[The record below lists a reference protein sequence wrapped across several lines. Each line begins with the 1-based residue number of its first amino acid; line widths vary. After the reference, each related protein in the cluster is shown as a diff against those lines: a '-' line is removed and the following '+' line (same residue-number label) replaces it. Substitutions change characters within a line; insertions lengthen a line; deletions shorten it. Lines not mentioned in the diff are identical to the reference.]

1 VFKEYILHYI
11 KMDPKNIPN
20 VVKQILQ
27 DRELP
32 MNKKMTAF
40 MMFMP
45 KLPEDPKMDEVIS
58 DNVIIG
64 EKVKSLIDS
73 GKIEF
78 GKFDKNFNLD
88 VKVL

>member
-1 VFKEYILHYI
+1 MDISNYN
-11 KMDPKNIPN
+11 MDPSKIPN

-27 DRELP
+27 DRDLP

-45 KLPEDPKMDEVIS
+45 KLPQDPKLDTVIN
-58 DNVIIG
+58 DNLVVG
-64 EKVKSLIDS
+64 EKIKSLIDE

-78 GKFDKNFNLD
+78 GKTDKNFKLD
-88 VKVL
+88 VYSPK

>member
-1 VFKEYILHYI
+1 
-11 KMDPKNIPN
+11 MDPKNIPN

-45 KLPEDPKMDEVIS
+45 KLPEDPKLDAIIS
-58 DNVIIG
+58 DNLVVG
-64 EKVKSLIDS
+64 EKIKSLINE
-73 GKIEF
+73 GKIEL
-78 GKFDKNFNLD
+78 GKFDKDFRLG

>member
-1 VFKEYILHYI
+1 
-11 KMDPKNIPN
+11 MDLTNIPN

-32 MNKKMTAF
+32 MDKKMTAF

-45 KLPEDPKMDEVIS
+45 KLPQDPKLDVILN
-58 DNVIIG
+58 DNLMIG
-64 EKVKSLIDS
+64 EEIKSLIDE

-78 GKFDKNFNLD
+78 GKFDKDFHLD

>member
-1 VFKEYILHYI
+1 
-11 KMDPKNIPN
+11 MDPNNIPN
-20 VVKQILQ
+20 IVKQILQ

-32 MNKKMTAF
+32 MDQKMTAF

-45 KLPEDPKMDEVIS
+45 KLPEDPKLDVILN
-58 DNVIIG
+58 DNLMIG
-64 EKVKSLIDS
+64 EEIKSLLDD

-78 GKFDKNFNLD
+78 GKFDKDFHLD

>member
-1 VFKEYILHYI
+1 
-11 KMDPKNIPN
+11 MDPSKIPN

-45 KLPEDPKMDEVIS
+45 KLPEDPKLD
-58 DNVIIG
+58 VIINDNLMVG
-64 EKVKSLIDS
+64 EQIKSLIDE
-73 GKIEF
+73 GKIEL
-78 GKFDKNFNLD
+78 GKFDKDFRLD

>member
-1 VFKEYILHYI
+1 
-11 KMDPKNIPN
+11 MDLTNIPN

-32 MNKKMTAF
+32 MDKKMTAF

-45 KLPEDPKMDEVIS
+45 KLPEDPKLDVILN
-58 DNVIIG
+58 DNLMIG
-64 EKVKSLIDS
+64 QEIKSLIDD
-73 GKIEF
+73 GKIEL
-78 GKFDKNFNLD
+78 GKFDKNFHVG

>member
-1 VFKEYILHYI
+1 MDISNYN
-11 KMDPKNIPN
+11 MDPSKIPN

-32 MNKKMTAF
+32 MDKKMTAF

-45 KLPEDPKMDEVIS
+45 KLPQDPKLDTVIN
-58 DNVIIG
+58 DNLVVG
-64 EKVKSLIDS
+64 EKIRSLIDE

-78 GKFDKNFNLD
+78 VKFNKNFHLD

>member
-1 VFKEYILHYI
+1 
-11 KMDPKNIPN
+11 MDPNNIPN
-20 VVKQILQ
+20 IVKQILQ

-32 MNKKMTAF
+32 MDQKMTAF

-45 KLPEDPKMDEVIS
+45 KLPEDPKLDVILN
-58 DNVIIG
+58 DNLMIG
-64 EKVKSLIDS
+64 QEIKSLIDD

-78 GKFDKNFNLD
+78 GKFDKNFHLD

>member
-1 VFKEYILHYI
+1 
-11 KMDPKNIPN
+11 MDPSKIPN

-45 KLPEDPKMDEVIS
+45 KLPEDPKLNAVIH
-58 DNVIIG
+58 DNLAVG
-64 EKVKSLIDS
+64 EKIKTLIDD
-73 GKIEF
+73 GKIEL
-78 GKFDKNFNLD
+78 GKFNKDFHLD

>member
-1 VFKEYILHYI
+1 MDISNYN
-11 KMDPKNIPN
+11 MDPSKIPN

-27 DRELP
+27 DRDLP

-45 KLPEDPKMDEVIS
+45 KLPQDPKLDTVIN
-58 DNVIIG
+58 DNLVVG
-64 EKVKSLIDS
+64 EKIRSLIDE

-78 GKFDKNFNLD
+78 GKFDKNFHLD

>member
-1 VFKEYILHYI
+1 
-11 KMDPKNIPN
+11 MDPSKIPN

-45 KLPEDPKMDEVIS
+45 KLPDDPKLDVILN
-58 DNVIIG
+58 DNLMVG
-64 EKVKSLIDS
+64 EQIKSLIDE
-73 GKIEF
+73 GKIEL
-78 GKFDKNFNLD
+78 GGFDKDFRLK

>member
-1 VFKEYILHYI
+1 
-11 KMDPKNIPN
+11 MDPNNIPN
-20 VVKQILQ
+20 IVKQILQ

-32 MNKKMTAF
+32 MDQKMTAF

-45 KLPEDPKMDEVIS
+45 KLPEDPKLDVILN
-58 DNVIIG
+58 DNLMIG
-64 EKVKSLIDS
+64 EEIKSLIDD

-78 GKFDKNFNLD
+78 GKFDKDFHLD

>member
-1 VFKEYILHYI
+1 
-11 KMDPKNIPN
+11 MDLTNIPN

-32 MNKKMTAF
+32 MDKKMTAF

-45 KLPEDPKMDEVIS
+45 KLPEDPKLDVILN
-58 DNVIIG
+58 DNLMIG
-64 EKVKSLIDS
+64 EEIKSLIDD

-78 GKFDKNFNLD
+78 GKFDKNFVLD

>member
-1 VFKEYILHYI
+1 
-11 KMDPKNIPN
+11 MDLTNIPN

-32 MNKKMTAF
+32 MDKKMTAF

-45 KLPEDPKMDEVIS
+45 KLPQDPKLDVILN
-58 DNVIIG
+58 DNLMIG
-64 EKVKSLIDS
+64 EEIKSLIND

-78 GKFDKNFNLD
+78 GKFDKNFHLN

>member
-1 VFKEYILHYI
+1 
-11 KMDPKNIPN
+11 MDPSKIPN

-32 MNKKMTAF
+32 MDKKMTAF

-45 KLPEDPKMDEVIS
+45 KLPQDPKLDTVIN
-58 DNVIIG
+58 DNLVVG
-64 EKVKSLIDS
+64 EKIRSLIDE

-78 GKFDKNFNLD
+78 GKFDKNFHLD

>member
-1 VFKEYILHYI
+1 
-11 KMDPKNIPN
+11 MDPSKIPN

-45 KLPEDPKMDEVIS
+45 KLPEDPKLDTIIN
-58 DNVIIG
+58 DNLMVG
-64 EKVKSLIDS
+64 EKIKSLINE
-73 GKIEF
+73 GKIEL
-78 GKFDKNFNLD
+78 GKFDKDFSLD

>member
-1 VFKEYILHYI
+1 MDISNYN
-11 KMDPKNIPN
+11 MDPSKIPN

-32 MNKKMTAF
+32 MDKKMTAF

-45 KLPEDPKMDEVIS
+45 KLPQDPKLDTVIN
-58 DNVIIG
+58 DNLVVG
-64 EKVKSLIDS
+64 EKIRSLIDE

-78 GKFDKNFNLD
+78 GKFDKNFHLD

>member
-1 VFKEYILHYI
+1 
-11 KMDPKNIPN
+11 MDPKNIPN

-32 MNKKMTAF
+32 MDKKMTAF

-45 KLPEDPKMDEVIS
+45 KLPEDPKLDVILN
-58 DNVIIG
+58 DNLMIG
-64 EKVKSLIDS
+64 EEIKSLLDD

-78 GKFDKNFNLD
+78 GKFDKDFHLD

>member
-1 VFKEYILHYI
+1 
-11 KMDPKNIPN
+11 MDPSKIPN

-45 KLPEDPKMDEVIS
+45 KLPEDPKLDAIIN
-58 DNVIIG
+58 DNLMVG
-64 EKVKSLIDS
+64 EKIKSLIDK
-73 GKIEF
+73 GKIEL
-78 GKFDKNFNLD
+78 GKFDKDFSLD

>member
-1 VFKEYILHYI
+1 
-11 KMDPKNIPN
+11 MDPSKIPN

-45 KLPEDPKMDEVIS
+45 NLPEDPKLNAVIY
-58 DNVIIG
+58 DNLAVG
-64 EKVKSLIDS
+64 EKIKTLIDD
-73 GKIEF
+73 GKIEL
-78 GKFDKNFNLD
+78 GKFNKDFHLD

>member
-1 VFKEYILHYI
+1 
-11 KMDPKNIPN
+11 MDPNNIPN
-20 VVKQILQ
+20 IVKQILQ

-32 MNKKMTAF
+32 MDQKMTAF

-45 KLPEDPKMDEVIS
+45 KLPQDPKLDVILN
-58 DNVIIG
+58 DNLMIG
-64 EKVKSLIDS
+64 QEIKSLIDD

-78 GKFDKNFNLD
+78 GKFDKDFHLD

>member
-1 VFKEYILHYI
+1 
-11 KMDPKNIPN
+11 MDPKNIPN
-20 VVKQILQ
+20 IVKQILH

-32 MNKKMTAF
+32 MDQKMTAF

-45 KLPEDPKMDEVIS
+45 KLPEDPKLDVILN
-58 DNVIIG
+58 DNLMIG
-64 EKVKSLIDS
+64 QEIKSLIDD

-78 GKFDKNFNLD
+78 GKFDKDFNLD

>member
-1 VFKEYILHYI
+1 
-11 KMDPKNIPN
+11 MDPSKIPN

-45 KLPEDPKMDEVIS
+45 KLPDDPKLDVILN
-58 DNVIIG
+58 DNLMIG
-64 EKVKSLIDS
+64 EKIKSLIGE
-73 GKIEF
+73 GKIEL
-78 GKFDKNFNLD
+78 GGFDKDFRLN

>member
-1 VFKEYILHYI
+1 
-11 KMDPKNIPN
+11 
-20 VVKQILQ
+20 
-27 DRELP
+27 

-45 KLPEDPKMDEVIS
+45 KLPQDPKLDTVIN
-58 DNVIIG
+58 DNLVVG
-64 EKVKSLIDS
+64 EKIRSLIDE

-78 GKFDKNFNLD
+78 GKFDKNFHLD

>member
-1 VFKEYILHYI
+1 
-11 KMDPKNIPN
+11 MDLTNIPN

-32 MNKKMTAF
+32 MDKKMTAF

-45 KLPEDPKMDEVIS
+45 KLPEDPKLDAFLEENLVVGRKI
-58 DNVIIG
+58 
-64 EKVKSLIDS
+64 KSLIDQK
-73 GKIEF
+73 KIAF
-78 GKFDKNFNLD
+78 GKFDKNFVLD

>member
-1 VFKEYILHYI
+1 MNISNYN
-11 KMDPKNIPN
+11 MDLSKIPN

-45 KLPEDPKMDEVIS
+45 KLPEDPKVDTFVNENLV
-58 DNVIIG
+58 VG
-64 EKVKSLIDS
+64 EKIKSLIDD

-78 GKFDKNFNLD
+78 GKFDKDFHLD

>member
-1 VFKEYILHYI
+1 
-11 KMDPKNIPN
+11 MDPKNIQN

-27 DRELP
+27 QRELP
-32 MNKKMTAF
+32 MDKKMTAF

-45 KLPEDPKMDEVIS
+45 KLPEDPKLDVILN
-58 DNVIIG
+58 DNLMIG
-64 EKVKSLIDS
+64 EEIKSLLDD

-78 GKFDKNFNLD
+78 GKFDKDFHLD

>member
-1 VFKEYILHYI
+1 
-11 KMDPKNIPN
+11 MDPSKIPN

-45 KLPEDPKMDEVIS
+45 NLPEDPKLNAVIY
-58 DNVIIG
+58 DNLAVG
-64 EKVKSLIDS
+64 EKIKTLIDD
-73 GKIEF
+73 GKIEL
-78 GKFDKNFNLD
+78 GKFNKDFRLD

>member
-1 VFKEYILHYI
+1 
-11 KMDPKNIPN
+11 MDPSKIPN

-45 KLPEDPKMDEVIS
+45 NLPEDPKLNAVIY
-58 DNVIIG
+58 NNLAVG
-64 EKVKSLIDS
+64 EKIKTLIDD
-73 GKIEF
+73 GKIEL
-78 GKFDKNFNLD
+78 GKFDKDFRLD

>member
-1 VFKEYILHYI
+1 
-11 KMDPKNIPN
+11 MDPSKIPN

-45 KLPEDPKMDEVIS
+45 KLPEDPKLD
-58 DNVIIG
+58 VIINDNLMVG
-64 EKVKSLIDS
+64 EQIKSLIDE
-73 GKIEF
+73 GKIEL
-78 GKFDKNFNLD
+78 GKFDKDFRLN
-88 VKVL
+88 VKML

>member
-1 VFKEYILHYI
+1 
-11 KMDPKNIPN
+11 MDPKNIPN

-27 DRELP
+27 DREIP
-32 MNKKMTAF
+32 MDQKMTAF

-45 KLPEDPKMDEVIS
+45 KLPEDPKLDVILN
-58 DNVIIG
+58 DNLMIG
-64 EKVKSLIDS
+64 QEIKSLIDD

-78 GKFDKNFNLD
+78 GKFDKDFHLD

>member
-1 VFKEYILHYI
+1 
-11 KMDPKNIPN
+11 MDLTNIPN

-32 MNKKMTAF
+32 MDKKMTAF

-45 KLPEDPKMDEVIS
+45 KLPEDPKLDVILN
-58 DNVIIG
+58 DNLMIG
-64 EKVKSLIDS
+64 EEIKSLINE

-78 GKFDKNFNLD
+78 GKFDKDFYMD

>member
-1 VFKEYILHYI
+1 
-11 KMDPKNIPN
+11 MDLKNIPN

-32 MNKKMTAF
+32 MDKKLTAF

-45 KLPEDPKMDEVIS
+45 KLPDDPKLDAVLN
-58 DNVIIG
+58 DNLMIG
-64 EKVKSLIDS
+64 EKIKSLIDE
-73 GKIEF
+73 GKIEL
-78 GKFDKNFNLD
+78 GGFDKDFRLN

>member
-1 VFKEYILHYI
+1 
-11 KMDPKNIPN
+11 MDPKNIPN

-45 KLPEDPKMDEVIS
+45 KLPEDPKLDA
-58 DNVIIG
+58 IINGNLVVG
-64 EKVKSLIDS
+64 EKIKSLINE
-73 GKIEF
+73 GKIEL
-78 GKFDKNFNLD
+78 GKFDKDFSLD